1 MINHKYPKTYSK
13 NCFQVPIRRLKIASY
28 IISASVS
35 LFWNELTDTQ
45 LKTSSLIRF
54 KEKDKTF
61 SISKLLN
68 YSYLNHGKDKRFHL
82 EEGHQ
87 HIITSTDYSN
97 LAVYIYRLCKMVKN
111 CKQFCFT
118 KLID

>member
-13 NCFQVPIRRLKIASY
+13 NCFQVPIRRLKITSY

-87 HIITSTDYSN
+87 HIITSTDYSY